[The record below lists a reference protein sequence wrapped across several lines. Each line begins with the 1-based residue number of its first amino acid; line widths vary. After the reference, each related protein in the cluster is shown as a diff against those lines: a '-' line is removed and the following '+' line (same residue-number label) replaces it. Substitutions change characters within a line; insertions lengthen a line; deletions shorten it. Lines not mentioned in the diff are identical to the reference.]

1 MADYGKKP
9 KLGPESGNLFLRAV
23 KVRELEIMAAL
34 VNIQK
39 LAGDL
44 KEYAREL
51 KKLALVG
58 TKR

>member
-1 MADYGKKP
+1 MDYGKKP
-9 KLGPESGNLFLRAV
+9 KLGPESGSLFLRAV

-51 KKLALVG
+51 KKLALVD